1 MKTTQRKPAL
11 DPNDLIDTV
20 QAAPL
25 IGLKPATL
33 RMWRH
38 EQKQGQPDFIQLPG
52 GAIRYSKT
60 HLAEWLD
67 THTQS
72 GK

>member
-1 MKTTQRKPAL
+1 
-11 DPNDLIDTV
+11 
-20 QAAPL
+20 
-25 IGLKPATL
+25 
-33 RMWRH
+33 MWRH